1 MSSVASEA
9 RKTIAGC
16 SQLFIGNEFVAAEN
30 DGVVPVLSP
39 IDGVSQLG
47 IALPL
52 YISKHPPCMTLC
64 VPFMFV
70 SVVFVEI
77 VRRNRPC
84 FSERCGQGGTS
95 CIPMFSRHRL
105 VVS

>member
-47 IALPL
+47 PEHISLYRCTFLSIPL
-52 YISKHPPCMTLC
+52 A
-64 VPFMFV
+64 
-70 SVVFVEI
+70 
-77 VRRNRPC
+77 
-84 FSERCGQGGTS
+84 
-95 CIPMFSRHRL
+95 
-105 VVS
+105 